1 MQLILMRGPFGR
13 VATVSIS
20 ALHLWLALAFFILV
34 LLGSVFGGMML
45 VAHYGDEI
53 PGVQNVMYERQM
65 ERLSQSPE
73 SSSPLDAMAIR
84 LAEMRAQLA
93 RLDAVSARLLKASGV
108 ESKAATVEVLGQG
121 GLRQPDE
128 RSLSYGEVKA
138 TMKDLAK
145 QIDKQADVLSIID
158 TDMQLARVR
167 NQGIPNELPLTDT
180 VAVSNFG
187 NRIDP
192 ITGRRSLHE
201 GIDFIAPIG
210 TPILAAAAGVVIEA
224 SFHPAY
230 GNMVEIEH
238 DNKTVTR
245 YAHASRLLV
254 KKGDIVRNGQN
265 IALVG
270 NTGRST
276 GPHLHF
282 EVRVEGQAKDPMAFL
297 AKHGQPR
304 PSPGAVAALAGI
316 LPDSTAKPIQ

>member
-45 VAHYGDEI
+45 VANYGDEI